1 MLFSCLLT
9 GAGRTTTLT
18 YTKAGTR
25 SLYPTPV
32 YHMVKLRSFDAFPK
46 LNEAYTTQ
54 GAPSSP
60 VKNALIIFAVLF
72 LYLETTSWMNTT
84 PNEHF
89 EVDRGIN
96 DNFQINLEIAVRN
109 SCENI
114 GIFIQDLS
122 EDRLFVNELVR
133 MIPYSPLADQEHE
146 WCQIAGIFDT
156 NRVKGRLTIGSSN
169 FMSKSFDT
177 THAISELSFGDFYPE
192 VNNPLDMTTMEST
205 EPTAIAYFIS
215 IVPARFRAFGMAVET
230 YLYSA
235 RHRKKSVGGTFHP
248 PQISFEYDFDPIKV
262 DIADSRMSF
271 FQWMLR
277 VVNIGGGLIFTA
289 RAAARFMKRKISKRE
304 NVGLLDQPAKS

>member
-1 MLFSCLLT
+1 
-9 GAGRTTTLT
+9 
-18 YTKAGTR
+18 
-25 SLYPTPV
+25 
-32 YHMVKLRSFDAFPK
+32 MVRLKSFDAFPK

-54 GAPSSP
+54 SAPSNP
-60 VKNALIIFAVLF
+60 VKNAIIIFAVFL
-72 LYLETTSWMNTT
+72 LYLETTSWMNST

-89 EVDRGIN
+89 EVDKGIK
-96 DNFQINLEIAVRN
+96 DYFQINMEIAVRN
-109 SCENI
+109 KCEDI

-133 MIPYSPLADQEHE
+133 MIPYYPPADPEHE

-156 NRVKGRLTIGSSN
+156 NRVKGRLTIGNNN
-169 FMSKSFDT
+169 FMTMRSFDT

-192 VNNPLDMTTMEST
+192 VNNPLDMTRMEST
-205 EPTAIAYFIS
+205 EPSSIAYFIS
-215 IVPARFRAFGMAVET
+215 IVPARYRAFGMAVDT

-235 RHRKKSVGGTFHP
+235 RHRKKAVTGTFTL

-262 DIADSRMSF
+262 DIADARMSF

-289 RAAARFMKRKISKRE
+289 RAAARFMKRRISKRA
-304 NVGLLDQPAKS
+304 NVGLLDRPVKN